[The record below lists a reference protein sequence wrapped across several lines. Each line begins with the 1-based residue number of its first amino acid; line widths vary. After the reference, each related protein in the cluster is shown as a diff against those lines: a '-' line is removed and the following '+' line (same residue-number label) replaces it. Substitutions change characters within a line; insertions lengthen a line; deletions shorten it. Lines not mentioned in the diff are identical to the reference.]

1 MIEIIRAP
9 VVSKRGRTLP
19 FAREQSSGPRKAGNG
34 DSGPDEASQ
43 RDDLNGAPA
52 KRIEGDSDPNSARD
66 EAQVAALEEA
76 TSRADAA
83 EQRLAELEQ
92 EVERR
97 FAEASEQ
104 GFEEGHR
111 AGSEAARKEVE
122 TDAAVR
128 QRRLD
133 DLCESMSKEFGDHLE
148 SAVQDSVVEVV
159 LAAAGKFIG
168 DKMADRDSI
177 VAIVDNMTQ
186 NIEAS
191 HGIRVRVSP
200 ADFELLNSDDWG
212 PPKRRGGPKLE
223 FAPDERIEL
232 GGCSI
237 ETTHGELDARL
248 ETQLRRL
255 KEVLV
260 EARLKQLSEAAS

>member
-1 MIEIIRAP
+1 MIEIIREP
-9 VVSKRGRTLP
+9 KVSKRSKTLP
-19 FAREQSSGPRKAGNG
+19 FARQQSTGARKARNG
-34 DSGPDEASQ
+34 ASSLDEVAKK
-43 RDDLNGAPA
+43 DDLNGAPA
-52 KRIEGDSDPNSARD
+52 TPVNGDSDPNSARD
-66 EAQVAALEEA
+66 EARIAALEEA
-76 TSRADAA
+76 TLRADAA

-97 FAEASEQ
+97 FAEATEQ

-122 TDAAVR
+122 TDTAER
-128 QRRLD
+128 HKQLD
-133 DLCESMSKEFGDHLE
+133 DLCEMMGKEFRDHLE

-200 ADFELLNSDDWG
+200 VDFEFLNSDDWA
-212 PPKRRGGPKLE
+212 PPKRKGGPKLE

-232 GGCSI
+232 GGCII

-260 EARLKQLSEAAS
+260 ETRLKQLSEASS

>member
-1 MIEIIRAP
+1 MIEIIREP
-9 VVSKRGRTLP
+9 KVSKRGRTLP
-19 FAREQSSGPRKAGNG
+19 FARKQSGSARKARNG
-34 DSGPDEASQ
+34 DSSLGDGSK
-43 RDDLNGAPA
+43 RDDLNGTPA
-52 KRIEGDSDPNSARD
+52 KRIDGDSDRNSVRD
-66 EAQVAALEEA
+66 EAQSVALEEA
-76 TSRADAA
+76 TLRADAA
-83 EQRLAELEQ
+83 EQRLAQLEQ

-97 FAEASEQ
+97 FAEAREQ
-104 GFEEGHR
+104 GFEEGHH
-111 AGSEAARKEVE
+111 AGCEAASKEVE
-122 TDAAVR
+122 TDTAER

-133 DLCESMSKEFGDHLE
+133 DLCEGMSKEFGDYLE

-191 HGIRVRVSP
+191 HRIRVRVSP
-200 ADFELLNSDDWG
+200 VDFELLNSDNWA
-212 PPKRRGGPKLE
+212 PPKRKGGPKLD
-223 FAPDERIEL
+223 FVSDERIEL
-232 GGCSI
+232 GGCII

-260 EARLKQLSEAAS
+260 ETRLKQLSEAAS